1 MKYLKEYKSFEDFK
15 FYLFGSEDS
24 TDYDVLVEVD
34 SIPQDIDKA
43 HNICKY
49 YNDILSKKLSDKEL
63 NCNLGVFE
71 NGRLINVFKGTVDE
85 LNNVLF
91 YTYDNHKQF
100 FPNPISTIVERD
112 IDEKI
117 LRVAR
122 FIITFYSRTEL
133 RPQIKTALRGDLK
146 QKLDVLKKI
155 DFLTMT
161 SFTGKKEKTEDI
173 YKVLAFQFGQVFS
186 LIDGYES
193 DSYTKNGIIK
203 NYKDLS
209 NLLKR
214 GKVSTKDLE
223 ILNKYLKRYIS
234 LIEDKIESG
243 IKLKESHI

>member
-24 TDYDVLVEVD
+24 TDYDVLIQVD
-34 SIPQDIDKA
+34 NIPQDIDKA

-49 YNDILSKKLSDKEL
+49 YNDVLSKILTDKEL
-63 NCNLGVFE
+63 NCNLGVFKD
-71 NGRLINVFKGTVDE
+71 GHLVNVFKGTVDE
-85 LNNVLF
+85 LNNVIF

-100 FPNPISTIVERD
+100 FPNPISTLVERD

-133 RPQIKTALRGDLK
+133 RPLIKAALRGDLR
-146 QKLDVLKKI
+146 QKLEVLKKI
-155 DFLTMT
+155 DFSTMV
-161 SFTGKKEKTEDI
+161 SFPGKKEKIEDI

-186 LIDGYES
+186 LIDGHES

-203 NYKDLS
+203 NYSNLS

-214 GKVSTKDLE
+214 GDLSDKDMQV
-223 ILNKYLKRYIS
+223 LNLYLKRFIN
-234 LIEDKIESG
+234 LVEERIEKG
-243 IKLKESHI
+243 IKLKEV